1 MSIILSQQ
9 NSTPIVSKLGF
20 AIGGFL
26 VGLGTCI
33 EVTIPTFY
41 TDILQMGLLMS
52 DSSFE
57 YIYVYIF
64 IIGTKL
70 GNGCTSG
77 HGVW

>member
-1 MSIILSQQ
+1 MSIIISQQ

-33 EVTIPTFY
+33 EVTIPIFY

-52 DSSFE
+52 NSSFE
-57 YIYVYIF
+57 CIYIF